1 MVMAHEGDRW
11 LCVMGDADMEE
22 LLVVA
27 QGIRM

>member
-22 LLVVA
+22 LISVA
-27 QGIRM
+27 LGINM